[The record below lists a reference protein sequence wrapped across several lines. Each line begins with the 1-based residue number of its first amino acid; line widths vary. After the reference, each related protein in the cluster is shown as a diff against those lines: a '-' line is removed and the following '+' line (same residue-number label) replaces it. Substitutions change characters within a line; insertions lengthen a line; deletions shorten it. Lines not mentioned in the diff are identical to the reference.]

1 MPKAANR
8 NGYASRVN
16 ILKYVKVANK
26 WRFAPVQL
34 VNNKLKFDWVL
45 VDGQPERHAEGTY
58 YIEWYEAGKRR
69 RQSVKDSAELLEQA
83 RRKVIELDAGK
94 AGLDIADNENEKRVR
109 LSDAVDAYLKEMEPP
124 QREVTTYSA
133 YKLHLQLFVDNCAKT
148 YVQDVTREDLLA
160 FIRKVYELGCGSRTA
175 RNRVTTVVQLL
186 KANGIQGLLR
196 KRDWPKFVDPMRPM
210 YETEEL
216 KALLA
221 ACNDRERVLFLFYL
235 LTGMRKKEVRYCT
248 WRDIDSQNHVVR
260 VTAKPQWGFKPK
272 NKEEREIPIPEAL
285 LSELKAHKEWQSASQ
300 KTSNLVFPTATGEPD
315 RKHELKLK
323 RIAYRAGLNCGR
335 CTSRHGNTC
344 SKGGY
349 CSNWFLHKFRHTFAT
364 QNLQDHVCD
373 IRTLQQWLGHNDLA
387 STMVYLKAVR
397 SKDVVA
403 RINASKLTAFALS
416 APEMV
421 QTATLATQ

>member
-1 MPKAANR
+1 MLKAANR

-16 ILKYVKVANK
+16 ILKYVKIANK
-26 WRFAPVQL
+26 WRFAPAQTS
-34 VNNKLKFDWVL
+34 NNKLKMDWVL
-45 VDGQPERHAEGTY
+45 IDGKPERHPEGTY
-58 YIEWYEAGKRR
+58 YIEWYENKRR
-69 RQSVKDSAELLEQA
+69 CRQSVKDSAEILEQA
-83 RRKVIELDAGK
+83 RRKVVELDAEK
-94 AGLDIADNENEKRVR
+94 AGLEIAENENDKRVR
-109 LSDAVDAYLKEMEPP
+109 LSDAVAAYLKELEPP

-133 YKLHLQLFVDNCAKT
+133 YKLHLQLFETNCTKT
-148 YVQDVTREDLLA
+148 YIQDVTRDDLLA
-160 FIRKVYELGCGSRTA
+160 YLRRVYELGCGARTA

-196 KRDWPKFVDPMRPM
+196 KRDWPKFVDPMRPI
-210 YETEEL
+210 YQEEEL
-216 KALLA
+216 KSLLA
-221 ACNDRERVLFLFYL
+221 ACRDRERVLFLFYL

-248 WRDIDSQNHVVR
+248 WRDVDFQNHVVR

-285 LSELKAHKEWQSASQ
+285 LTELKAHKQRQSAAENA
-300 KTSNLVFPTATGEPD
+300 SNLVFPTATGEPD

-344 SKGGY
+344 AKGGY

-397 SKDVVA
+397 SKDVVE

-416 APEMV
+416 VSGTV
-421 QTATLATQ
+421 QTANV

>member
-45 VDGQPERHAEGTY
+45 IDGQPERHAEGTY
-58 YIEWYEAGKRR
+58 YIEWYAAGKRR
-69 RQSVKDSAELLEQA
+69 RQSVKDSTELLEQA
-83 RRKVIELDAGK
+83 RRKVVELDAEK
-94 AGLDIADNENEKRVR
+94 AGLEIGGNENYKRTC
-109 LSDAVDAYLKEMEPP
+109 LSDAVAAYLKEMEPP
-124 QREVTTYSA
+124 QREATTYSA
-133 YKLHLQLFVDNCAKT
+133 YKLHLQLFVDNCTKT

-160 FIRKVYELGCGSRTA
+160 FIRKVYELGCGPRTA

-196 KRDWPKFVDPMRPM
+196 KRDWPRFVDPMRPM
-210 YETEEL
+210 YEAEEL

-221 ACNDRERVLFLFYL
+221 ACQDRERVLFLFYL

-248 WRDIDSQNHVVR
+248 WRDVDFQNHVVR
-260 VTAKPQWGFKPK
+260 VTAKSQWGFKPK
-272 NKEEREIPIPEAL
+272 NKEEREIPIPQAL
-285 LSELKAHKEWQSASQ
+285 LTELKAHKERQSAAQ
-300 KTSNLVFPTATGEPD
+300 KTSNLVFPTVTGEPD

-344 SKGGY
+344 AKGGY

-416 APEMV
+416 APETV
-421 QTATLATQ
+421 QPDSLAIQ

>member
-1 MPKAANR
+1 
-8 NGYASRVN
+8 
-16 ILKYVKVANK
+16 
-26 WRFAPVQL
+26 
-34 VNNKLKFDWVL
+34 
-45 VDGQPERHAEGTY
+45 
-58 YIEWYEAGKRR
+58 
-69 RQSVKDSAELLEQA
+69 
-83 RRKVIELDAGK
+83 
-94 AGLDIADNENEKRVR
+94 
-109 LSDAVDAYLKEMEPP
+109 
-124 QREVTTYSA
+124 
-133 YKLHLQLFVDNCAKT
+133 
-148 YVQDVTREDLLA
+148 
-160 FIRKVYELGCGSRTA
+160 
-175 RNRVTTVVQLL
+175 VVQLL
-186 KANGIQGLLR
+186 KAHGIQGLLKR
-196 KRDWPKFVDPMRPM
+196 RDWPKFVDPMRPA
-210 YETEEL
+210 YQAEEL

-221 ACNDRERVLFLFYL
+221 AWCDNERVLLLFYL

-248 WRDIDSQNHVVR
+248 WRDVDFQNHVVR

-285 LSELKAHKEWQSASQ
+285 LRELKVHKERQSAAQ

-416 APEMV
+416 ASGTV
-421 QTATLATQ
+421 

>member
-26 WRFAPVQL
+26 WRFAPAQL
-34 VNNKLKFDWVL
+34 VDNKLKFDCVL
-45 VDGQPERHAEGTY
+45 IDGQPERHPEGTY
-58 YIEWYEAGKRR
+58 YIEWYEAGRRR
-69 RQSVKDSAELLEQA
+69 RQSVKDSAEILEQA
-83 RRKVIELDAGK
+83 RRKVVELDAEK
-94 AGLDIADNENEKRVR
+94 AGLQIADNENEKRVR

-133 YKLHLQLFVDNCAKT
+133 YKLHLQLFVANCTKT

-210 YETEEL
+210 YEAEEL

-221 ACNDRERVLFLFYL
+221 ACHDRERVLFLFYL

-248 WRDIDSQNHVVR
+248 WRDVDFQNHVVR

-285 LSELKAHKEWQSASQ
+285 LTELKAHKERQSAAQ

-344 SKGGY
+344 STGGY

-364 QNLQDHVCD
+364 QNLQDHICD

-416 APEMV
+416 VPGTV
-421 QTATLATQ
+421 QASTPVTQ

>member
-34 VNNKLKFDWVL
+34 VNNKLKFDCVL
-45 VDGQPERHAEGTY
+45 IDGQAERHAEGTY

-69 RQSVKDSAELLEQA
+69 RQSVKDSAEILEQA
-83 RRKVIELDAGK
+83 RRKVVELDAEK
-94 AGLDIADNENEKRVR
+94 VGLEIGGNENEKRTL
-109 LSDAVDAYLKEMEPP
+109 LSDAVTAYLKEMEPP

-133 YKLHLQLFVDNCAKT
+133 YKLHLQLFVRNCAKT

-216 KALLA
+216 NALLA

-235 LTGMRKKEVRYCT
+235 LTGMRKKEVRYCS
-248 WRDIDSQNHVVR
+248 WRDVDFQNHVVR

-285 LSELKAHKEWQSASQ
+285 LTELKVHKERQSAAQ
-300 KTSNLVFPTATGEPD
+300 KTCNLVFPTATGEPD

-335 CTSRHGNTC
+335 CTSRHGNAC
-344 SKGGY
+344 LKGGY

-403 RINASKLTAFALS
+403 RINASKLTAFALCM
-416 APEMV
+416 PGTV
-421 QTATLATQ
+421 QTLTHAT

>member
-1 MPKAANR
+1 MLKAANR

-16 ILKYVKVANK
+16 ILKYVKVENK

-45 VDGQPERHAEGTY
+45 IDGEPERHVEGTY
-58 YIEWYEAGKRR
+58 YIEWYEASKRR
-69 RQSVKDSAELLEQA
+69 RQSVKDSAEVLEQA
-83 RRKVIELDAGK
+83 RRKVAELDAEK
-94 AGLDIADNENEKRVR
+94 AGLEIANSEDDERVR
-109 LSDAVDAYLKEMEPP
+109 LSDAVVAYLKDLEPP

-133 YKLHLQLFVDNCAKT
+133 YKLHLQLFEANCTKT
-148 YVQDVTREDLLA
+148 YIQDVTRDDLLA
-160 FIRKVYELGCGSRTA
+160 YIRKVYELGCGARTA

-196 KRDWPKFVDPMRPM
+196 KRDWPKFVDPMRPI
-210 YETEEL
+210 YQEKEL
-216 KALLA
+216 KALLS
-221 ACNDRERVLFLFYL
+221 ACRGSERALFLFYL

-248 WRDIDSQNHVVR
+248 WRDVDFQNHVVR

-272 NKEEREIPIPEAL
+272 NKEEREIPVPEAL
-285 LSELKAHKEWQSASQ
+285 LAELNAHKERQSAAQ
-300 KTSNLVFPTATGEPD
+300 NASNLVFPTATGEPD

-344 SKGGY
+344 AKGGY

-397 SKDVVA
+397 SKDVVE
-403 RINASKLTAFALS
+403 RINGSKLTAFALTAS
-416 APEMV
+416 GTA
-421 QTATLATQ
+421 QTSTRASV